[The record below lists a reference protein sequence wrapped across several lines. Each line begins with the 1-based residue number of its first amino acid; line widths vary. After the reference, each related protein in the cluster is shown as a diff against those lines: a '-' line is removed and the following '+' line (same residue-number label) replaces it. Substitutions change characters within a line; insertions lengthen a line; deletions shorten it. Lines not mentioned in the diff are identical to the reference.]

1 MLSAKEGSRTPTR
14 VTPPE
19 PEGGVLAQVAGS
31 SDVGDTL
38 KGAENT
44 LSTPGS
50 WGPPTIPEAAKHLAR
65 LRSDWDALDEYMA
78 GELLGEGD
86 DT

>member
-19 PEGGVLAQVAGS
+19 PESGVIAQVPAIIE
-31 SDVGDTL
+31 
-38 KGAENT
+38 GAEGQEGAET
-44 LSTPGS
+44 PLSTPSS
-50 WGPPTIPEAAKHLAR
+50 WGPPTITDAAAHLAR

-78 GELLGEGD
+78 GELLGEGES
-86 DT
+86 